1 MSQVTITPS
10 QIQFETQ
17 ADETI
22 LEAALRQGYNLPNA
36 CQSGMCGTCI
46 AQVVS
51 GEVALGDYDDC
62 ALTDEEAA
70 AGMVLLCACQPKGD
84 VVLDLPA
91 YEGAKAIAP
100 RTMPARVAHVDIRG
114 NMALLRLALPKSPPF
129 KFDAGQYADILY
141 KGTVRSYSL
150 ANAPSDNG
158 VMEFHVRLREG
169 GVFSPALF
177 SGSLKVGDVL
187 RVRAPLGA
195 FTLHNNSHK
204 PLIFI
209 ATGTGF
215 APIKSLLHHL
225 RDTDPSR
232 SVHIYHGAQ
241 TADGLYDEAA
251 LRELLYLLP
260 NARYTPVLSRADDA
274 WQGARGYITEHVLH
288 DYADLSG
295 YEVYACGSIDM
306 IRASKQAFTAQRGL
320 PETAFYSDAFTP
332 YVARTT
338 GEAV

>member
-1 MSQVTITPS
+1 M
-10 QIQFETQ
+10 
-17 ADETI
+17 
-22 LEAALRQGYNLPNA
+22 
-36 CQSGMCGTCI
+36 
-46 AQVVS
+46 
-51 GEVALGDYDDC
+51 
-62 ALTDEEAA
+62 
-70 AGMVLLCACQPKGD
+70 
-84 VVLDLPA
+84 
-91 YEGAKAIAP
+91 
-100 RTMPARVAHVDIRG
+100 
-114 NMALLRLALPKSPPF
+114 
-129 KFDAGQYADILY
+129 Y

-195 FTLHNNSHK
+195 FTLNENSDK

-215 APIKSLLHHL
+215 APIKSLLQHL
-225 RDTDPSR
+225 RDTQPSR
-232 SVHIYHGAQ
+232 SVHIYHGARD
-241 TADGLYDEAA
+241 TAGLYDEAA

-274 WQGARGYITEHVLH
+274 WQGARGYITEHVLQ

-295 YEVYACGSIDM
+295 YEVYACGSMDM
-306 IRASKQAFTAQRGL
+306 IRASKEAFTAQRGL
-320 PETAFYSDAFTP
+320 PAAAFYCDAFTP
-332 YVARTT
+332 YTARA
-338 GEAV
+338 GEAA

>member
-10 QIQFETQ
+10 QTQFETQ

-51 GEVALGDYDDC
+51 GDVVLGDYDDC
-62 ALTDEEAA
+62 ALTDEDAA

-129 KFDAGQYADILY
+129 KFYAGQYADILY

-251 LRELLYLLP
+251 LHELLYLLP

-332 YVARTT
+332 YVAR
-338 GEAV
+338 AAA

>member
-10 QIQFETQ
+10 QTQFETQ

-62 ALTDEEAA
+62 ALTDEDAA

-129 KFDAGQYADILY
+129 KFYAGQYADILY

-251 LRELLYLLP
+251 LCELLYLLP

-332 YVARTT
+332 YVAR
-338 GEAV
+338 AAA

>member
-1 MSQVTITPS
+1 MSRITLTPS
-10 QIQFETQ
+10 QTQFEAS

-62 ALTDEEAA
+62 ALTDEDAA
-70 AGMVLLCACQPKGD
+70 AGMVLLCACHAQSD

-100 RTMPARVAHVDIRG
+100 RTMPARVAHIDVRG
-114 NMALLRLALPKSPPF
+114 KMALLRLALPKSPPF
-129 KFDAGQYADILY
+129 KFYAGQYADILY

-209 ATGTGF
+209 ATGTPTPAAACTSTTARKPPMVCMTKPPCTSCCICCPMRVIRPCCP
-215 APIKSLLHHL
+215 APMTLGKAH
-225 RDTDPSR
+225 
-232 SVHIYHGAQ
+232 
-241 TADGLYDEAA
+241 AA
-251 LRELLYLLP
+251 TLP
-260 NARYTPVLSRADDA
+260 NTFCTITPICRA
-274 WQGARGYITEHVLH
+274 TKCTL
-288 DYADLSG
+288 
-295 YEVYACGSIDM
+295 
-306 IRASKQAFTAQRGL
+306 
-320 PETAFYSDAFTP
+320 
-332 YVARTT
+332 
-338 GEAV
+338 AVQ

>member
-1 MSQVTITPS
+1 MSRITLTPS
-10 QIQFETQ
+10 QTQFETQ

-36 CQSGMCGTCI
+36 CQSGMCGTCV

-51 GEVALGDYDDC
+51 GEVQMGEYDDC
-62 ALTDEEAA
+62 ALTDEDAA
-70 AGMVLLCACQPKGD
+70 AGMVLLCVCHAQGD
-84 VVLDLPA
+84 VVLDLPT

-100 RTMPARVAHVDIRG
+100 RTMPARVAHIDVRG
-114 NMALLRLALPKSPPF
+114 KMALLRLVLPKSPPF
-129 KFDAGQYADILY
+129 KFHAGQYADILY
-141 KGTVRSYSL
+141 KGAVRSYSL

-195 FTLHNNSHK
+195 FTLNENSDK

-225 RDTDPSR
+225 RDTQPSR
-232 SVHIYHGAQ
+232 SVHIYHGARD
-241 TADGLYDEAA
+241 TAGLYDEAA
-251 LRELLYLLP
+251 LRELLYQLP

-274 WQGARGYITEHVLH
+274 WQGARGYTTEHVVQ

-295 YEVYACGSIDM
+295 YEVYACGSMDM
-306 IRASKQAFTAQRGL
+306 IRGSKQAFVEQRGL

-332 YVARTT
+332 YVARTV
-338 GEAV
+338 EAG

>member
-10 QIQFETQ
+10 QTQFETQ

-62 ALTDEEAA
+62 ALTDEDAA

-129 KFDAGQYADILY
+129 KFYAGQYADILY

-332 YVARTT
+332 YVAR
-338 GEAV
+338 AAA